1 MFKSL
6 VCGVV
11 AAMSATIVN
20 AQKWDTT
27 IGYESLK
34 MQEKNSHW
42 FSVRG
47 SEIAYLID
55 GDTGKVGGTITLSSF
70 SPAIRPHMDRGLIYA
85 YASYYTRN
93 VYGDRTDLV
102 IAYDAE
108 TTLPIIEIEIPTKAA
123 GIGHSGFIGL
133 IKNRFIGVWNVTPGI
148 SVSIVDT
155 ETNEFLHEIS
165 TPACAGIYPVESGF
179 LTICADGRVQ
189 LIEMDDAGAEIGRY
203 RSEVFFN
210 VLEDPVYDY
219 AVASDDG
226 WVMVSMDGMVFEA
239 TVEGEDVLISE
250 PWSINP
256 PDLDLADRNGMVV
269 APDDDWRIGGRQPFA
284 FSPDTGILSTV
295 MHKGGGQETF
305 EDSGTEIWSFNVA
318 SKRRGY
324 RFAVDEGE
332 SIDSVQ
338 FTQDDDP
345 LMMVAVSGNIEI
357 RTPKTG
363 ALVRVVEQIR
373 GSMIQNLFFD

>member
-108 TTLPIIEIEIPTKAA
+108 TTLPITEIEIPTKAA

>member
-1 MFKSL
+1 
-6 VCGVV
+6 
-11 AAMSATIVN
+11 
-20 AQKWDTT
+20 
-27 IGYESLK
+27 
-34 MQEKNSHW
+34 
-42 FSVRG
+42 
-47 SEIAYLID
+47 
-55 GDTGKVGGTITLSSF
+55 
-70 SPAIRPHMDRGLIYA
+70 
-85 YASYYTRN
+85 
-93 VYGDRTDLV
+93 
-102 IAYDAE
+102 
-108 TTLPIIEIEIPTKAA
+108 
-123 GIGHSGFIGL
+123 
-133 IKNRFIGVWNVTPGI
+133 
-148 SVSIVDT
+148 
-155 ETNEFLHEIS
+155 
-165 TPACAGIYPVESGF
+165 
-179 LTICADGRVQ
+179 
-189 LIEMDDAGAEIGRY
+189 
-203 RSEVFFN
+203 
-210 VLEDPVYDY
+210 
-219 AVASDDG
+219 
-226 WVMVSMDGMVFEA
+226 MDGMVFEA